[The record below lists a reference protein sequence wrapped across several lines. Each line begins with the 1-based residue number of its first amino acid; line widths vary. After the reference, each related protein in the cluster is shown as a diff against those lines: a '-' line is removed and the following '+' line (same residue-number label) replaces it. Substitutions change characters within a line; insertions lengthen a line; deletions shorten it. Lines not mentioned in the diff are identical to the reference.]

1 MSRSFVVIVISS
13 SSSHHQYH
21 QIINIIK
28 SAPFHRRWKNGEKSS
43 SSSVSIATLERR
55 SRVNQAHDRQVS
67 PSECHGV
74 CCRSLSC
81 APRAS
86 RSLPISDRAYWFSN
100 PPPRLERWFASIH
113 HFSASSYTTGK
124 MCAVVITPPPS
135 GARTCATKLLVGPFI
150 IFP

>member
-1 MSRSFVVIVISS
+1 MSRSFVVIIIIQSAQFL
-13 SSSHHQYH
+13 HHH
-21 QIINIIK
+21 HDIIINININI
-28 SAPFHRRWKNGEKSS
+28 STFHRRWKNGEKS

-113 HFSASSYTTGK
+113 HFSASR
-124 MCAVVITPPPS
+124 TPREKCVPS
-135 GARTCATKLLVGPFI
+135 SSRLLLPALERVRRNYW
-150 IFP
+150 